1 MSPQAPYVPM
11 HAPQKHVTQEE
22 MWEKLAKHAK
32 PQVSV
37 KPLPAGQSPKEKFA
51 LEWEKPVRTGERSGY
66 MLETLG
72 RYSISKDAN
81 ATEVTYTA
89 WRRATTRDHV
99 AVNLGCAM
107 KREEAEA
114 LCQTDAAAK

>member
-11 HAPQKHVTQEE
+11 HAPQKHVSQEE

-37 KPLPAGQSPKEKFA
+37 KPLPAGQSPKEKSA

-66 MLETLG
+66 VRTVCG
-72 RYSISKDAN
+72 RYSITKDVSGDS
-81 ATEVTYTA
+81 VTYSA
-89 WRRATTRDHV
+89 WRRASDKRSV
-99 AVNLGCAM
+99 PVNLGCRSD
-107 KREEAEA
+107 RESATA
-114 LCQTDAAAK
+114 LCEADVT